1 MSDIVFHLADK
12 SMAEG
17 LRAFFRRDNWHY
29 ALGCRRFDIDPDS
42 RDDIFQIGGCTDG
55 GLWKNAHT
63 NLATH
68 FRTHQHAVIILDKDF
83 DPYPAPQKIREDIR
97 ANMRQRGWT
106 DDRFEVIVIEPML
119 EAWLW
124 ADAVSTAKGF
134 GVSDFDELKNQL
146 VAKNL
151 WNPTDPKPKPTHM
164 KAARDLAAKIGHRS
178 TGSPIFREV
187 FTSLSSRALSACVE
201 PSFVLLLHTLQTWFP
216 HTPAGGAA
224 P

>member
-29 ALGCRRFDIDPDS
+29 ALGCGQFNIDSES
-42 RDDIFQIGGCTDG
+42 RDDVFQIGGCTDG

-68 FRTHQHAVIILDKDF
+68 FHTHRHAVIILDKDF
-83 DPYPAPQKIREDIR
+83 DPYPTPQQIREDIR

-134 GVSDFDELKNQL
+134 GVADFGTLKQEL
-146 VAKNL
+146 VDHGL
-151 WNPTDPKPKPTHM
+151 WNPAEPKPSQM
-164 KAARDLAAKIGHRS
+164 KAARDLAAKIGRRK

-187 FTSLSSRALSACVE
+187 FNSLSSRALSTCVE
-201 PSFVLLLHTLQTWFP
+201 PGFVLLLRTLREWFP
-216 HTPAGGAA
+216 PAPAGGAA